1 MLEELCWA
9 ASHWKEDFSIG
20 NVFLK
25 YVSCWWFMNC

>member
-20 NVFLK
+20 RVFLK
-25 YVSCWWFMNC
+25 YVSHHV